1 MVPPHTVLEAYLS
14 EDYDNDAGQTHLA
27 VVGLDDYMPGE
38 QQWEPDEFG
47 VTDRFADPEDDDFSI
62 AHATDPQ
69 FLSEGANDSSLH
81 DAAQERFAEA
91 YRAQMNWIVENADD
105 PKIAYVA
112 NTGDIIENWM
122 LPHHPEDRARK
133 EFEFASQMQ
142 SILDEAGSPNGII
155 PGKYD
160 DGWGTF
166 GNDMFN
172 DYFLGTGVGALALK
186 CRRSN

>member
-1 MVPPHTVLEAYLS
+1 MT
-14 EDYDNDAGQTHLA
+14 N
-27 VVGLDDYMPGE
+27 
-38 QQWEPDEFG
+38 
-47 VTDRFADPEDDDFSI
+47 RFADPEDDDFSI
-62 AHATDPQ
+62 AHATDTQ
-69 FLSEGANDSSLH
+69 FLSEGVNDSSLH
-81 DAAQERFAEA
+81 DAAQERFAA
-91 YRAQMNWIVENADD
+91 ADRAQMNWIVENADD

-112 NTGDIIENWM
+112 NTGDIIENLM
-122 LPHHPEDRARK
+122 LPHHPEDRARQ

-160 DGWGTF
+160 KKYDNGWGTF